1 MSFQYLLDV
10 LSVPPLLDAV
20 RPILHS
26 CDETTAALAAI
37 IPPNQ
42 FWRWKDMWSNS
53 LRTAVYSAA
62 LVEFLT
68 TGSLIS
74 LAQTS
79 QALGS
84 EPSHSTSVRLFGT
97 TLCSSKGRMER

>member
-1 MSFQYLLDV
+1 MSSQYFIDV
-10 LSVPPLLDAV
+10 PLVPPLLDAV
-20 RPILHS
+20 RPILRS
-26 CDETTAALAAI
+26 CGETAAAFAAI

-68 TGSLIS
+68 TGTLIS

-79 QALGS
+79 QTLGS

-97 TLCSSKGRMER
+97 TRYSSKGRMER